1 MNSDFINELCE
12 AIYGDEFT
20 KHDTK
25 NILRNIKPAYEGSG
39 ILKFGTILHSTHFL
53 EFVMELWEQKQSL
66 YEQRRRYKKELKTDK
81 DYNTICELLQNEK
94 DKYANKTEKLYNE
107 CKEIELGHLENNSVY
122 NKLKFDYKELTN
134 KIYELKN
141 QLENQDDLKQQLTD
155 AIIEKSESEVKWK
168 DFYKNKYEKDIKIKE
183 SEYTKKINDNNKEC
197 DKFKKEYVKQQ
208 DKIIFMEKNEEIKN
222 LKNKVKMLSKQLI
235 QSMN

>member
-1 MNSDFINELCE
+1 MSGMNCDFINELCE

-25 NILRNIKPAYEGSG
+25 NILRNIKPAYEGTG

-53 EFVMELWEQKQSL
+53 EFVIELWEQKQSL

-94 DKYANKTEKLYNE
+94 DKYANKTEALNNKS
-107 CKEIELGHLENNSVY
+107 KEIEKGHLENNSVY
-122 NKLKFDYKELTN
+122 NKLKFDYKELTS

-141 QLENQDDLKQQLTD
+141 QLDNQDDLKQQLVD
-155 AIIEKSESEVKWK
+155 ANIEKSEAEVKWR
-168 DFYKNKYEKDIKIKE
+168 DFYKNKYEKDIKIK
-183 SEYTKKINDNNKEC
+183 DKEC
-197 DKFKKEYVKQQ
+197 DKNMKEYVKQQ
-208 DKIIFMEKNEEIKN
+208 DKIIFMEKNQEIKN
-222 LKNKVKMLSKQLI
+222 LKNKLKMVSKQLI
-235 QSMN
+235 ETMN